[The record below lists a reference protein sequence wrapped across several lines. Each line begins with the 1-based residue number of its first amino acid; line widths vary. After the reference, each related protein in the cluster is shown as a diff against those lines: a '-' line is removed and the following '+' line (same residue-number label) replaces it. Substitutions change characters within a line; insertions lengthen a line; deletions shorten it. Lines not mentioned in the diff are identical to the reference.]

1 MTLSVIG
8 AGFGRTGTM
17 SLKLGLETLGVGPCY
32 HMYEVGKRPEHDPM
46 WLAATRRQ
54 AVDWDALF
62 TGFNSA
68 VDWPV
73 AGFWRELAE
82 VYPEAKFILTEREPQ
97 SWYRSISSTII
108 PTLQSSP
115 QALQTEHRTMT
126 RELILERTFGG
137 RANDKQHVIDTYLR
151 HNEEVR
157 NTLPAERLL
166 NYETGSGWE
175 PLTTFLGLAT
185 PTEPYPQT
193 NSTAEFQQRAAER
206 RRQQAA
212 SNN

>member
-1 MTLSVIG
+1 M
-8 AGFGRTGTM
+8 
-17 SLKLGLETLGVGPCY
+17 
-32 HMYEVGKRPEHDPM
+32 
-46 WLAATRRQ
+46 
-54 AVDWDALF
+54 
-62 TGFNSA
+62 
-68 VDWPV
+68 
-73 AGFWRELAE
+73 
-82 VYPEAKFILTEREPQ
+82 
-97 SWYRSISSTII
+97 
-108 PTLQSSP
+108 
-115 QALQTEHRTMT
+115 
-126 RELILERTFGG
+126 
-137 RANDKQHVIDTYLR
+137 IDTYLR